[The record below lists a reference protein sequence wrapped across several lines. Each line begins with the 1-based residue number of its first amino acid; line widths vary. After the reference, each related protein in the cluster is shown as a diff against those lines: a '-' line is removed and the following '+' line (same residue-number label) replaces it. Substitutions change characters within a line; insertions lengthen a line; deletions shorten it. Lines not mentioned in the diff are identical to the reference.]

1 MKKAYKITPQKFQQ
15 NCETISRIEY
25 KYGSHIPE
33 TMKKG
38 YDKIKAQNAEFEK
51 PDKSFFYMENEFVY
65 NLYLN
70 RNEDEP
76 VTSRELYAIV
86 NTLLEKTDSM
96 IRTATWGM

>member
-15 NCETISRIEY
+15 NCEAISRIEY

-38 YDKIKAQNAEFEK
+38 YDRMKAQNAEFEEPK
-51 PDKSFFYMENEFVY
+51 LSFYMENEFVY

-70 RNEDEP
+70 RNVDEP
-76 VTSRELYAIV
+76 ITSRELYAIV

-96 IRTATWGM
+96 IRTATWGL

>member
-15 NCETISRIEY
+15 NCEAISRIDY

-38 YDKIKAQNAEFEK
+38 YDRMKAQNAEFEEPK
-51 PDKSFFYMENEFVY
+51 QSFYMENEFVY

-76 VTSRELYAIV
+76 ITSRELYAII
-86 NTLLEKTDSM
+86 NTLIEKTDSM
-96 IRTATWGM
+96 IRSATWGM

>member
-15 NCETISRIEY
+15 NREAITRIEY
-25 KYGSHIPE
+25 KYGSYVPE

-38 YDKIKAQNAEFEK
+38 YDKLKAQNAEFVK
-51 PDKSFFYMENEFVY
+51 PDKPFYMENEFVY

-70 RNEDEP
+70 RNVDEP

-86 NTLLEKTDSM
+86 NTLLGKTDSM